1 MGRQSLISIENPI
14 GKMKLT
20 SLSLFAIPHCL
31 MWLFGGKET
40 LKTSNNVKKYQF
52 QT

>member
-1 MGRQSLISIENPI
+1 MGKQSLMSIENPI
-14 GKMKLT
+14 GKTKLESF
-20 SLSLFAIPHCL
+20 SLPAIPHCL